1 LTNKLASA
9 MNSSRLCHL
18 TFRSHSCLTYGGWKS
33 PFARFCTRQ
42 ANRSLRL
49 FSSNGYASML
59 AGLRNGDAA
68 EVGMIGRE
76 GMVGLSVILE
86 VPLEAVMQAKGIVLR
101 LDAVSF
107 AGR

>member
-1 LTNKLASA
+1 
-9 MNSSRLCHL
+9 
-18 TFRSHSCLTYGGWKS
+18 
-33 PFARFCTRQ
+33 
-42 ANRSLRL
+42 
-49 FSSNGYASML
+49 ML